1 MAIIDKTFDKM
12 MMMYK
17 RFCTSVD
24 FNGDS
29 LMKQQSTGRH
39 VNPLGHIIMIL
50 SQLVFVLTY

>member
-1 MAIIDKTFDKM
+1 

-50 SQLVFVLTY
+50 SQLVFVLTH